1 MQPSY
6 VLAIHGGAGTLS
18 RSKMTSFLSSSY
30 LAVLRSSLIA
40 GESVLK
46 NGGCALDA
54 VRTSIKILE
63 DSELF
68 NAGKGA
74 TFSSSGDH
82 ELDAAIMDG
91 ESGRAGAL
99 AAVKRVKNPIEG
111 AYAVMTT
118 TKHVMMVGE
127 GGEKAAEEGG
137 CEMVE
142 NSYFSTE
149 WRKKQLEEVK
159 EAEQRENKRQDAFLD
174 DNVNHKVEK
183 NDNPET
189 EKQEKDE
196 KFRIPDAN
204 FDNNGNHKL
213 EKNNDESIKQERNE
227 KFGTVGA
234 VALDLKG
241 NLAAGTSTGGITN
254 KREGRVGD
262 SPIIGAGTY
271 ANNLT
276 CAVSC
281 TGHGEFFMRHV
292 VAYDVSA
299 LMELGG
305 LGLEEAGRKALE
317 RIGEKEIGG
326 LIAVDRKGNVTLPF
340 NTEGTYRGFAKE
352 GEIFV
357 AMY

>member
-1 MQPSY
+1 M
-6 VLAIHGGAGTLS
+6 
-18 RSKMTSFLSSSY
+18 
-30 LAVLRSSLIA
+30 
-40 GESVLK
+40 
-46 NGGCALDA
+46 DA
-54 VRTSIKILE
+54 VRASIKLLE

-91 ESGRAGAL
+91 ESRRAGAL

-111 AYAVMTT
+111 AYVVMNT

-127 GGEKAAEEGG
+127 GGEKVAEEGG

-149 WRKKQLEEVK
+149 WRKRQLEEVK
-159 EAEQRENKRQDAFLD
+159 EMEGREKKRQDAYLD
-174 DNVNHKVEK
+174 DNVNHE
-183 NDNPET
+183 
-189 EKQEKDE
+189 QEKVDC
-196 KFRIPDAN
+196 
-204 FDNNGNHKL
+204 
-213 EKNNDESIKQERNE
+213 IKEERNE

-281 TGHGEFFMRHV
+281 TGHGEFFMRSV

-299 LMELGG
+299 MMELGG
-305 LGLEEAGRKALE
+305 FGLEEAGRKALE
-317 RIGEKEIGG
+317 RIGEKEVGG

-340 NTEGTYRGFAKE
+340 NTEGMYRGFVKE

-357 AMY
+357 GMY